1 VFKRVF
7 LFLLIAVLAWL
18 AWELI
23 TFPDVAV
30 LAKER
35 PKTTAFM
42 EQRKAPTNTLPT
54 RLVRGRPTLKP

>member
-1 VFKRVF
+1 MIKRVVLF
-7 LFLLIAVLAWL
+7 LFVALFAWL

-42 EQRKAPTNTLPT
+42 EQRKE
-54 RLVRGRPTLKP
+54 RLR